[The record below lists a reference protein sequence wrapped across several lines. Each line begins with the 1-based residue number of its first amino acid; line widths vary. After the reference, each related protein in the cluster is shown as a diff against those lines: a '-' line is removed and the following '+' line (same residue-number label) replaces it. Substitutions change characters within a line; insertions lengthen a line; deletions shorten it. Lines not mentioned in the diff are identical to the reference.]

1 MRTALVRL
9 LVFVCCML
17 MFTCVAAVAATG
29 PQTSWNVVTLP
40 NPQITPAWR
49 TYAPSA
55 CLSSPEACA
64 GDNRFWE
71 QWDFKNFQSAID
83 SSFATVESL
92 GQYQGVIVILPLGD
106 SSRYWNNIRVLYNSA
121 NNHGVQLQLAV
132 FPKWKFGGEYC
143 YLYNSHAPA
152 ACPVVSGTTTAVA
165 YKKIWN
171 VMNFAQTLSGPCTAG
186 TYHRPVAVWYGW
198 GDFSPGYAALKSFWQ
213 SLPQKVYANGCN
225 LQAAYI
231 TWLDTPYSGTAEV
244 QQLQKYVVNQ
254 LKRPYWVNTE
264 LYSAAQIQANYS
276 TYAPYQTIITGYWGA
291 SDVASW
297 AKGMC
302 ANWNTAAQPV
312 RFASWTFYDMDL
324 TGSES
329 YRAYING
336 GMATMGSIC
345 GY

>member
-1 MRTALVRL
+1 
-9 LVFVCCML
+9 ML
-17 MFTCVAAVAATG
+17 MFTCIAAVAAAG
-29 PQTSWNVVTLP
+29 PQTSWNVFTLP

-49 TYAPSA
+49 TYASSA
-55 CLSSPEACA
+55 CQASPEACA

-83 SSFATVESL
+83 STFAAVQSM
-92 GQYQGVIVILPLGD
+92 GRYQGVMMILPLGD
-106 SSRYWNNIRVLYNSA
+106 TPTYWNNIRVMYNSA
-121 NNHGVQLQLAV
+121 SNHGVQLQLVV

-143 YLYNSHAPA
+143 YLYNSNSPA
-152 ACPVVSGTTTAVA
+152 ACPVASGTTTAVA
-165 YKKIWN
+165 FRKLWKL
-171 VMNFAQTLSGPCTAG
+171 MNFAQTLSGPCTAG
-186 TYHRPVAVWYGW
+186 TYNRQHCGVVWLGRLFARVRRSEELLAISCP
-198 GDFSPGYAALKSFWQ
+198 DKAR
-213 SLPQKVYANGCN
+213 ANGCN

-291 SDVASW
+291 SDVTSW

-302 ANWNTAAQPV
+302 AHWNTAAQPV
-312 RFASWTFYDMDL
+312 RLASWTFYDMDL
-324 TGSES
+324 TSSES

-336 GMATMGSIC
+336 GMAAMGSIC
-345 GY
+345 TY

>member
-9 LVFVCCML
+9 LVVVCCML
-17 MFTCVAAVAATG
+17 MFTCVAAVAAAG

-49 TYAPSA
+49 TYASSA
-55 CLSSPEACA
+55 CQTSPEACA
-64 GDNRFWE
+64 GVIRFWE
-71 QWDFKNFQSAID
+71 QWDFKKFQSAID

-106 SSRYWNNIRVLYNSA
+106 TSTYWNNIRVLYNSA

-143 YLYNSHAPA
+143 YLYNSHTPA
-152 ACPVVSGTTTAVA
+152 GCPVVSGTTTAVA

-186 TYHRPVAVWYGW
+186 TYNRPVAVWYGW

-244 QQLQKYVVNQ
+244 QQLQQYVVNQ

-264 LYSAAQIQANYS
+264 LYSTAQIQGNYS

-312 RFASWTFYDMDL
+312 RLASWTFYDMDL
-324 TGSES
+324 TSSES

-336 GMATMGSIC
+336 GMAAMGSIC

>member
-1 MRTALVRL
+1 MRTALARL
-9 LVFVCCML
+9 LVVVCCML
-17 MFTCVAAVAATG
+17 MFTCVAAMAAAG
-29 PQTSWNVVTLP
+29 PQTSWNVLTLP

-55 CLSSPEACA
+55 CQPSPEACA

-83 SSFATVESL
+83 STFAAERSM
-92 GQYQGVIVILPLGD
+92 GQYQGVMMILPLGD
-106 SSRYWNNIRVLYNSA
+106 TSTYFNNIRAMYNSA
-121 NNHGVQLQLAV
+121 SSHGVQLQLVV

-143 YLYNSHAPA
+143 YLYNSNSPA
-152 ACPVVSGTTTAVA
+152 ACPAASGTTTAVA
-165 YKKIWN
+165 FRKLIKL
-171 VMNFAQTLSGPCTAG
+171 MNFAQTLSGPCTAG
-186 TYHRPVAVWYGW
+186 SYNRNIAVWYGW
-198 GDFSPGYAALKSFWQ
+198 GDFSPGYAALKNFWQ
-213 SLPQKVYANGCN
+213 ALGRQGSLSGCN

-291 SDVASW
+291 SDLTSW

-302 ANWNTAAQPV
+302 AHWNTAAQPV
-312 RFASWTFYDMDL
+312 RLASWTFYDMDL
-324 TGSES
+324 TSSES

-336 GMATMGSIC
+336 GMAAMSSIC
-345 GY
+345 TY